1 MNKLLYL
8 VALALTSAIFIC
20 LLFVIR
26 DIQNTNDRLCT
37 AQYDKKCVVMLD

>member
-1 MNKLLYL
+1 MNKLLSL

-26 DIQNTNDRLCT
+26 DIQNINDRLCT

>member
-26 DIQNTNDRLCT
+26 DIQNTNDGLCT
-37 AQYDKKCVVMLD
+37 AQYDKKCVVMLN